1 MSRLQQNQEGAT
13 AVEMMDFLE
22 ECLTPDFGHM
32 MLRFGRPHIGEQDGF
47 HVLYNSVPK
56 GTRGVDVDN
65 AFSSPKFSI
74 YAAAGEKWPW
84 REPVKKV
91 RVEMFSGSVHEGKSF
106 RGPKVPFRAKTG
118 TPEQVLEYLVRFF
131 LEHKD
136 ALLP

>member
-1 MSRLQQNQEGAT
+1 MSAT

-22 ECLTPDFGHM
+22 SCLKPEFGHM
-32 MLRFGRPHIGEQDGF
+32 MLRFRRPHIGEQDGF
-47 HVLYNSVPK
+47 HLLYNSVPA

-65 AFSSPKFSI
+65 AFSSPKFSF
-74 YAAAGEKWPW
+74 YAPPGTKWPW
-84 REPVKKV
+84 REPVDKI
-91 RVEMFSGSVHEGKSF
+91 RVEMFSGSVHEDKSF

-118 TPEQVLEYLVRFF
+118 TPEKVLEYVVKFF